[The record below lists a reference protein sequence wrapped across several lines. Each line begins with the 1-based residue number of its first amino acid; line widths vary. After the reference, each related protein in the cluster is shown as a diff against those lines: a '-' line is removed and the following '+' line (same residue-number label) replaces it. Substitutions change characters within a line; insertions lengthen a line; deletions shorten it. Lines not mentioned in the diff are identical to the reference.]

1 MKRETASRKAEY
13 YTEFHFYRGK
23 SMTGGSTENDPKMR
37 ERDETKRRKQRTRE
51 KERERERERRGID
64 LCTAVIACFILISVH
79 TMTVHRGY
87 IV

>member
-1 MKRETASRKAEY
+1 
-13 YTEFHFYRGK
+13 
-23 SMTGGSTENDPKMR
+23 MTKGSTERCQRCEKEMKRDAGSR
-37 ERDETKRRKQRTRE
+37 ES
-51 KERERERERRGID
+51 ERERERERGGID